1 MASRLLPWM
10 NLSPLAVAIA
20 LVCFTAL
27 LALSQPR
34 WPLWWR
40 AIWRLFVFVSLTF
53 LLQRLLGS
61 PLHPNYA
68 AAKAQ
73 GEIWARLIEAAWW
86 VIAAR
91 GLVGIIR
98 LAVVLEHRPRETQI
112 ISDLL
117 AGLIYVAS
125 ALAVINFALQ
135 VPISGLLA
143 TSGVLAIVL
152 GLALQSTLADVFS
165 GIAVG
170 LERPFKAGDVLWV
183 EGGNIEGRVVQVN
196 WRSTQIATGEGN
208 IAVVPN
214 SVIAKARLVNRSLPT
229 PMRRDKVE
237 LRLENAASPASCIA
251 VIDAAVKSCLLLL
264 DAPAPLIACTSL
276 QGDGTMFEVWFSV
289 VDGDRLAGART
300 ELFTQLHRHLRHAG
314 ITPGIAGV
322 AVCSLATPLGPAQLV
337 AESELFADMEDQQRH
352 LIVEHLTEIR
362 LTAGAVLIAQG
373 VTPTALFLLAA
384 GTLEITIERPG
395 EAPHLAARMSPGEM
409 IGAIGLITVRL
420 TPQRPRHS
428 PRSGHTG
435 WTRRRSPRRWRRC
448 RRCGRAWRRWQS
460 ADRPCCGVMRRR
472 RRTTPLSSRTCS
484 TPSCGSS

>member
-1 MASRLLPWM
+1 M
-10 NLSPLAVAIA
+10 NPSPLVVAIA
-20 LVCFTAL
+20 LVCFTTL

-34 WPLWWR
+34 WPLWCR
-40 AIWRLFVFVSLTF
+40 AIWRLSVFVSLTF
-53 LLQRLLGS
+53 LLQRILGS
-61 PLHPNYA
+61 PLHPDYG

-73 GEIWARLIEAAWW
+73 GEIWARLVEAAWW

-91 GLVGIIR
+91 GLVGVIR

-125 ALAVINFALQ
+125 TLAVINYALQ

-170 LERPFKAGDVLWV
+170 LDRPFKAGDLLWV

-237 LRLENAASPASCIA
+237 LRLENAASPASCTE
-251 VIDAAVKSCLLLL
+251 VIDAAIRSCLLLL
-264 DAPAPLIACTSL
+264 ETPAPAIACTSL
-276 QGDGTMFEVWFSV
+276 QGDGNMFEVWFSV
-289 VDGDRLAGART
+289 ADGDHLASART

-314 ITPGIAGV
+314 IASGIAGV
-322 AVCSLATPLGPAQLV
+322 AVSARSAPFGPAQLI
-337 AESELFADMEDQQRH
+337 AESELFAGIADQQRD
-352 LIVEHLTEIR
+352 LIVEHLAEIR
-362 LTAGAVLIAQG
+362 LPARATLIEQG
-373 VTPTALFLLAA
+373 VTPTALFVLAA

-395 EAPHLAARMSPGEM
+395 ETPHVAARMSPGET
-409 IGAIGLITVRL
+409 IGAIGLITGSPYAATATAL
-420 TPQRPRHS
+420 TPVRAYKLDKAAIASAVARLPALREGLETVAERGQAVLRRDVTAPENHAPAQQDMFRAKLRHF
-428 PRSGHTG
+428 
-435 WTRRRSPRRWRRC
+435 
-448 RRCGRAWRRWQS
+448 
-460 ADRPCCGVMRRR
+460 
-472 RRTTPLSSRTCS
+472 LSVL
-484 TPSCGSS
+484 GG